1 MDFENIILTDSQYEL
16 LKAAENNHI
25 AITKDNRNDYLY
37 LRDLGFV
44 EIYALAKQSLAPAD
58 AIGKVKTGVI
68 DTSKGIAY
76 LRWREEKERKE
87 REIISQRKSDRIHDY
102 KVAAFGALL
111 GYILGLLTPA
121 IQSAASALL
130 LKLNDL
136 LNLFR

>member
-1 MDFENIILTDSQYEL
+1 MEFENIILTDSQYEL

-25 AITKDNRNDYLY
+25 AITKDNRNDCFY

-58 AIGKVKTGVI
+58 AIGKVKTGAI
-68 DTSKGIAY
+68 NTPKGIAY
-76 LRWREEKERKE
+76 LRWREEKERKD

-102 KVAAFGALL
+102 KVVAFGAVCGSLITLL
-111 GYILGLLTPA
+111 
-121 IQSAASALL
+121 IQNAASLFSALL